1 MFDYILNCIAGS
13 ILFSCLLYLEIDDF
27 VMDLI
32 PPGVMVFRHL
42 DVAMARERFP
52 NPALAQPLGDCFP
65 DMAGMELKEDTV
77 INTDTAID
85 SMGFTMVICRLE
97 ANFDVRIPDRQWSKL
112 QTLGDVVDAIEK
124 RLAKA

>member
-1 MFDYILNCIAGS
+1 MTRQEILDKTVEVIYEC
-13 ILFSCLLYLEIDDF
+13 
-27 VMDLI
+27 V
-32 PPGVMVFRHL
+32 
-42 DVAMARERFP
+42 
-52 NPALAQPLGDCFP
+52 P
-65 DMAGMELKEDTV
+65 DMEGTELREDTV

-124 RLAKA
+124 RLPKA

>member
-1 MFDYILNCIAGS
+1 MTRQEILDRTVEVIYEC
-13 ILFSCLLYLEIDDF
+13 
-27 VMDLI
+27 V
-32 PPGVMVFRHL
+32 
-42 DVAMARERFP
+42 
-52 NPALAQPLGDCFP
+52 P
-65 DMAGMELKEDTV
+65 DMEGTELKEDTV

-124 RLAKA
+124 RLPKA